1 MLHIRPNAGRLEGR
15 QRLDPGGLVVE
26 PTDGEQGAIGA
37 HAVPPSVDAVGEWL
51 VRADERYRAE
61 APDESWPGAYATWFL
76 EWDEAGVD

>member
-1 MLHIRPNAGRLEGR
+1 MLERGVYLAPSAFEAAFLSTFLADH
-15 QRLDPGGLVVE
+15 LD
-26 PTDGEQGAIGA
+26 
-37 HAVPPSVDAVGEWL
+37 VDAVEEWL